1 MTRISV
7 RSPRADCTGAG
18 PGGLFLRPR
27 GWQRVTGCP
36 LGMGHLLPS
45 PLSCPAWAPLLLPS
59 CPALTP
65 QNPAAPRMCKNGA
78 FPGSAYGIRAQR
90 LADSIREHAA
100 HTSPMRSRM
109 CAHPYVA
116 WMRVKPRRSGPHG
129 GRADHGGQRHPSRT
143 PGPRPYPESRGRGAG
158 GRSLTDP
165 PVGAQPGAAPPQP
178 GVLPSAPPRSV
189 PAAPGLAARLP
200 AEIKPGAFWHA
211 GSQTRSS
218 HRAFLLPHK
227 MQEFRALTRRCDNM
241 KCRLRAPVALCNE
254 RLAGA
259 SQRAHS

>member
-7 RSPRADCTGAG
+7 RSPLIARGRGGAEV
-18 PGGLFLRPR
+18 LFLRPR
-27 GWQRVTGCP
+27 GRQRVPGCS
-36 LGMGHLLPS
+36 LGTGHLLPS
-45 PLSCPAWAPLLLPS
+45 PLSCPACAPLLLPS

-65 QNPAAPRMCKNGA
+65 QNPAAPRACANGA
-78 FPGSAYGIRAQR
+78 FPCSAYGIRAQR
-90 LADSIREHAA
+90 LADGIRQYAA
-100 HTSPMRSRM
+100 HTSPMRRRM
-109 CAHPYVA
+109 CAHPYVT
-116 WMRVKPRRSGPHG
+116 WVRVNPRRSGPHRS
-129 GRADHGGQRHPSRT
+129 RADLGGQRHPSRT
-143 PGPRPYPESRGRGAG
+143 PGPRPFPEFPGAG
-158 GRSLTDP
+158 GRSLTEP
-165 PVGAQPGAAPPQP
+165 PVGAQPGAAPPRP
-178 GVLPSAPPRSV
+178 GLLPSAPPLSV

-211 GSQTRSS
+211 GSQTRRS
-218 HRAFLLPHK
+218 HRAFLLPYK